1 MFRAA
6 AVFQPRG
13 VVVIFQQL
21 YLIRE
26 AKSRAHFDLVFRLV
40 VPVAAGGLALTA
52 EHRGQAVLARS
63 LGHIV
68 GDAVLVAPALLPR
81 LAGGGVLLLFVSEVQ
96 RQPRVD
102 DGLTAQHIFIIA
114 AGHID
119 VRKDRVVGLPV
130 DDAAGAAALVGFLL
144 QAAYVL
150 ALLEV
155 EVVVEAVAVDVG
167 GHPCGRVLGGTQ
179 TQTVQAEAELV
190 VVLALAVFAA
200 RVHFTEQQL
209 PVVAALAVV
218 PVHGH
223 TAAKILHDDAAI
235 LAAGD
240 VDGVAV
246 AVAGLVDG
254 VGDDLKN
261 RMGAALHTVR
271 PEDDGRAFA
280 DAVRTL

>member
-1 MFRAA
+1 MLY
-6 AVFQPRG
+6 QPLG
-13 VVVIFQQL
+13 I
-21 YLIRE
+21 
-26 AKSRAHFDLVFRLV
+26 D
-40 VPVAAGGLALTA
+40 AGGSGCNAAFPFDKGVLMMKKMNYPADY
-52 EHRGQAVLARS
+52 AVLS
-63 LGHIV
+63 NEEMTYTT
-68 GDAVLVAPALLPR
+68 
-81 LAGGGVLLLFVSEVQ
+81 GGG
-96 RQPRVD
+96 
-102 DGLTAQHIFIIA
+102 A
-114 AGHID
+114 
-119 VRKDRVVGLPV
+119 V
-130 DDAAGAAALVGFLL
+130 DDAAGTAALVGFLL

-179 TQTVQAEAELV
+179 AQTVQAKAELV

-209 PVVAALAVV
+209 PVVASLAVV

-223 TAAKILHDDAAI
+223 TAAKVLHDDAAI